1 MKNFRTILIVTL
13 ILDVIQVIPLFI
25 AKAGSAMKDQ
35 MISDFNIDGLA
46 ESAPALE
53 VMDIMLH
60 IFGYVFLGLV
70 ISVIYSLRLKTKEA
84 LKSAT
89 FILFIVH
96 LFWTLPDF
104 VTLITGGDAH
114 PPILIMV
121 LTLIP
126 VIGLFYVSQ
135 NGELK
140 S

>member
-96 LFWTLPDF
+96 LFLTLPYF
-104 VTLITGGDAH
+104 VTLIQGGSAH
-114 PPILIMV
+114 PPLIIMV

-126 VIGLFYVSQ
+126 VVGLFYVSQ

>member
-1 MKNFRTILIVTL
+1 MKNFKTILIVTL

-89 FILFIVH
+89 CL
-96 LFWTLPDF
+96 LYTSPSPRD
-104 VTLITGGDAH
+104 
-114 PPILIMV
+114 
-121 LTLIP
+121 
-126 VIGLFYVSQ
+126 
-135 NGELK
+135 
-140 S
+140 

>member
-1 MKNFRTILIVTL
+1 MRLTNSIL
-13 ILDVIQVIPLFI
+13 
-25 AKAGSAMKDQ
+25 AAAAEAS
-35 MISDFNIDGLA
+35 NIDGLA
-46 ESAPALE
+46 ESDRALE

-60 IFGYVFLGLV
+60 IFGYVFLGFV

-104 VTLITGGDAH
+104 VTLIQGGSAH
-114 PPILIMV
+114 PPLIIMV

-126 VIGLFYVSQ
+126 VVGLFYVSQ

>member
-70 ISVIYSLRLKTKEA
+70 ISVVYSLRLKTKEA

-104 VTLITGGDAH
+104 VTLIQG
-114 PPILIMV
+114 
-121 LTLIP
+121 
-126 VIGLFYVSQ
+126 
-135 NGELK
+135 
-140 S
+140 

>member
-1 MKNFRTILIVTL
+1 MKNFKTILIVTL
-13 ILDVIQVIPLFI
+13 ILDVIQVLPLFI

-35 MISDFNIDGLA
+35 MISDLNIDGLA

-60 IFGYVFLGLV
+60 IFGYIFLGLV

-89 FILFIVH
+89 FILFIVY
-96 LFWTLPDF
+96 LFLTLPDF
-104 VTLITGGDAH
+104 VTLIQGVSAH
-114 PPILIMV
+114 PPIIIMV

-126 VIGLFYVSQ
+126 VVGLFYVSQ
-135 NGELK
+135 KGELK

>member
-1 MKNFRTILIVTL
+1 MKNFKTILFVTL
-13 ILDVIQVIPLFI
+13 ILDVIQFIPLII
-25 AKAGSAMKDQ
+25 AKAGGAMKDQ

-53 VMDIMLH
+53 VMDIMLR
-60 IFGYVFLGLV
+60 IFGFIFFGLV
-70 ISVIYSLRLKTKEA
+70 ISVIYALRLKTKEA